1 MKIAWQ
7 ILEFGM
13 GVLIVVGL
21 AYGLIVPQIHM
32 ANQEKVLQTLQN
44 QVDILTQK
52 IRRDQLSKRVDF
64 VDRSVSYVDFFR
76 QR

>member
-1 MKIAWQ
+1 MKIAGQ

-21 AYGLIVPQIHM
+21 SYGLISSQIHM
-32 ANQEKVLQTLQN
+32 ANQEKILQKLQN

-52 IRRDQLSKRVDF
+52 IRRDQLSNRVDF
-64 VDRSVSYVDFFR
+64 VDRSVSYVDFF
-76 QR
+76 